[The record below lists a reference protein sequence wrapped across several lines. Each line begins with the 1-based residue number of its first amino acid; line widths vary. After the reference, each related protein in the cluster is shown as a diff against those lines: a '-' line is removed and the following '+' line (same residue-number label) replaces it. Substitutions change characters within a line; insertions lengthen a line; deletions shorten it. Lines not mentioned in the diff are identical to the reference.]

1 MSVSILSV
9 DRNFCSLT
17 VLTCLP
23 LATDHVAKEIP
34 DYKFVFLLLL
44 FRLKEGERKKKKLLS
59 RDSTKTK
66 DRQKYYEQVLLR
78 LQEFFLSED
87 KQETQQ

>member
-1 MSVSILSV
+1 MPSLSHRPHANPHALNEV
-9 DRNFCSLT
+9 
-17 VLTCLP
+17 
-23 LATDHVAKEIP
+23 VAKEIP